1 MTIEQLSQTESAR
14 HTGNLHADHAAMGHD
29 AGAMPHDHHDMSDP
43 SMAAAMAVD
52 MRNRF
57 FLSLILTIP
66 TVAYSEI
73 GMELFGLNLP
83 HPLRLDIWLLLLSS
97 PVVLWAGSV
106 FHSGAF
112 RALRNRTL
120 NMNVLVS
127 FGVLVAYA
135 FSVGVVLMGGGATY
149 FDAAAMLVT
158 FVLFGHWMEM
168 RSRQGSGE
176 ALRALLDLTPPMA
189 IVLRDGQPVEIPTA
203 NVRAGDR
210 LLLRPGAKVPV
221 DGVVTEGETTV
232 DESLITG
239 ESLPVG
245 KRPGDAVVGGSINRT
260 GSVTFRATKV
270 GGDTALAQIVQLV
283 RAAQTSKAPAQ
294 RLADTAAQ
302 WLVLLAVGAGVTTF
316 VLWYFVVGES
326 VRIALTFAVSAVVIA
341 CPDALGLATPTAVA
355 VATGLGA
362 EHGILFK
369 QAAAIEQSARLT
381 TVIFDKTGTLTEGKP
396 SVTDIITQGGTDEE
410 NILRLTASAEARSEH
425 PLAAAIVEAARE
437 RHLSLSQ
444 PTAFSAVTGAGIV
457 ATVDGHRVLIG
468 NPALMDANGIALGDL
483 RERADNLAAVGK
495 SALFIGIDGRAV
507 GVIAVADTVRP
518 EAAPTVR
525 ALHDLGVRSVM
536 ITGDAR
542 QTAEEIARQIG
553 IDTVEAEVRPEEKA
567 RAVAV
572 LQEDHHIVAM
582 VGDGVNDAPAL
593 ARADLGIAIGAG
605 TDVAIE
611 TADIVLTRSNPADVV
626 AAIRLGKATV
636 RKMKQNLFWAAIY
649 NLVAI
654 PIAAGALYHPFG
666 IELQPAFAALAM
678 SASSIT
684 VATNAVLLRRERGKL
699 GLALRR

>member
-1 MTIEQLSQTESAR
+1 MMREQLSQAESAR
-14 HTGNLHADHAAMGHD
+14 HTGNRHADHAAMGHD
-29 AGAMPHDHHDMSDP
+29 AGTMAHDHHDMSDP

-57 FLSLILTIP
+57 FLSLILTVP

-127 FGVLVAYA
+127 FGVFVAYA

-158 FVLFGHWMEM
+158 FVLFGHWVEM
-168 RSRQGSGE
+168 RSRQGSSE

-203 NVRAGDR
+203 NVRTGDQ

-221 DGVVTEGETTV
+221 DGTVMEGETTI

-270 GGDTALAQIVQLV
+270 GGDTALAQIVRLV
-283 RAAQTSKAPAQ
+283 RTAQTSKAPAQ

-302 WLVLLAVGAGVTTF
+302 WLVLLAIGAGVTTF
-316 VLWYFVVGES
+316 VLWYVVGGES

-362 EHGILFK
+362 ELGILFK

-381 TVIFDKTGTLTEGKP
+381 TVVFDKTGTLTEGKP
-396 SVTDIITQGGTDEE
+396 SVTDIITQGGADKDDV
-410 NILRLTASAEARSEH
+410 LRLTVSAEARSEH
-425 PLAAAIVEAARE
+425 PLAAAIVEAAQR

-444 PTAFSAVTGAGIV
+444 PTTFNAVTGEGIV
-457 ATVDGHRVLIG
+457 ATVDGRRVLIG
-468 NPALMDANGIALGDL
+468 NPALMDANGVAIDAL

-542 QTAEEIARQIG
+542 RTAEEIARQIG

-567 RAVAV
+567 RAVAA
-572 LQEDHHIVAM
+572 LQEDHRIVAM

-654 PIAAGALYHPFG
+654 PIAAGALYHPLG

-699 GLALRR
+699 GLAPQR